1 MFSFKKS
8 SVPAV
13 AALLMALTLPAAA
26 LAEEAAGSAAA
37 EPAAKTAPKPAKKAH
52 KKHVKKG
59 AKPAAKAKAKT
70 AAKATAP
77 AAKPAAK
84 TAAQEPVKEAAKE
97 PVKEAAK
104 APAQEAAKEP
114 VKEATKAPAKDQGKD
129 PLKEATELAKEQ
141 QQREQSQQS
150 QHPANI
156 AVLHVNNSVI
166 TKLDMDRALKVMLA
180 QSQVKQPLAPDAQKE
195 AEAAVLEQL
204 TSVEL
209 LYQEAVKL
217 EVPDLDKQV
226 TDKVAQNRAKFK
238 TDQEFIDALKSVDMT
253 MQDMQDFTRKDI
265 VINNFIEQKFTA
277 KAAATDAEAKKFYE
291 DNKNQYF
298 MQPEGV
304 RASHILVS
312 VDEKATPEERK
323 RAKEKAE
330 ALLKRVKAG
339 EDFAA
344 VAKAESS
351 CPSASQGGDLGAFG
365 RGEMVPAFE
374 KAAFALKTGEVS
386 GVVESEFGYHII
398 KVTDKQEAGAEK
410 FDNVKDKIADFLKRQ
425 KVQQEVTSLVE
436 QLKKTAKIQK
446 D

>member
-8 SVPAV
+8 SVPVA

-26 LAEEAAGSAAA
+26 LAEEASS
-37 EPAAKTAPKPAKKAH
+37 
-52 KKHVKKG
+52 
-59 AKPAAKAKAKT
+59 T
-70 AAKATAP
+70 AAK
-77 AAKPAAK
+77 
-84 TAAQEPVKEAAKE
+84 PV
-97 PVKEAAK
+97 AK
-104 APAQEAAKEP
+104 AAAI
-114 VKEATKAPAKDQGKD
+114 V
-129 PLKEATELAKEQ
+129 
-141 QQREQSQQS
+141 
-150 QHPANI
+150 
-156 AVLHVNNSVI
+156 VLHVNNSVI
-166 TKLDMDRALKVMLA
+166 TKLDLDRALKVMLA
-180 QSQVKQPLAPDAQKE
+180 QSQVNQPLTPEAQKE
-195 AEAAVLEQL
+195 AEAAVLDQL

-209 LYQEAVKL
+209 LYQEANKL
-217 EVPDLDKQV
+217 EIPDLDKQV
-226 TDKVAQNRAKFK
+226 NDKVAQNRAKFK

-291 DNKNQYF
+291 DNKDQYF
-298 MQPEGV
+298 KQPEAV

-312 VDEKATPEERK
+312 ADGKATPEERK

-365 RGEMVPAFE
+365 RGEMVPAFD
-374 KAAFALKTGEVS
+374 KAAFALKVGEVS

-410 FDNVKDKIADFLKRQ
+410 FENVKDKIADFLKKQ

-436 QLKKTAKIQK
+436 QLKKTAKIEK
-446 D
+446 N

>member
-8 SVPAV
+8 TMPAV
-13 AALLMALTLPAAA
+13 AALLLALTLPVGA
-26 LAEEAAGSAAA
+26 LAEEAAGNDAA
-37 EPAAKTAPKPAKKAH
+37 EPAAKTAVKPAKKAAA
-52 KKHVKKG
+52 KKHAKKG
-59 AKPAAKAKAKT
+59 AKHAAKAKT
-70 AAKATAP
+70 AAKAPAP
-77 AAKPAAK
+77 AVKAAAKPAAK
-84 TAAQEPVKEAAKE
+84 APAEASAPAAN
-97 PVKEAAK
+97 KEAAK
-104 APAQEAAKEP
+104 APAKDAVKEPVNEAAKEP
-114 VKEATKAPAKDQGKD
+114 TKDA
-129 PLKEATELAKEQ
+129 LKEVADLAKEQ
-141 QQREQSQQS
+141 QQKELSQQS

-156 AVLHVNNSVI
+156 AVLRVNGSVI

-180 QSQVKQPLAPDAQKE
+180 QSKVTQPLAPEAQKE
-195 AEAAVLEQL
+195 AEAAVLDQL

-209 LYQEAVKL
+209 LYQEAVKID
-217 EVPDLDKQV
+217 VPDLDQQV
-226 TDKVAQNRAKFK
+226 NDKVALNRAKFK
-238 TDQEFIDALKSVDMT
+238 SDEEFIDALKSVDMT

-291 DNKNQYF
+291 DNKDQYF
-298 MQPEGV
+298 KQPEAV

-312 VDEKATPEERK
+312 ADVNTTPEERK

-374 KAAFALKTGEVS
+374 KAAFGLKKGEVS

-410 FDNVKDKIADFLKRQ
+410 FENVKDKIADFLKRQ
-425 KVQQEVTSLVE
+425 KVQQEVTTLVE
-436 QLKKTAKIQK
+436 QLKKTAKIEK
-446 D
+446 N

>member
-8 SVPAV
+8 TVPAV
-13 AALLMALTLPAAA
+13 AALLMALTIPAGA
-26 LAEEAAGSAAA
+26 LAEEAGVAATA
-37 EPAAKTAPKPAKKAH
+37 EPAAKSAAKPAKKAAA
-52 KKHVKKG
+52 KKHAKKG
-59 AKPAAKAKAKT
+59 AKPAAKVKTVAKAP
-70 AAKATAP
+70 AAADKG
-77 AAKPAAK
+77 AAKPAVK
-84 TAAQEPVKEAAKE
+84 AAVQEPA
-97 PVKEAAK
+97 KEAAK
-104 APAQEAAKEP
+104 APAKEVAKEAAKEP
-114 VKEATKAPAKDQGKD
+114 ARDQDKDA
-129 PLKEATELAKEQ
+129 LKEVSDLQKEQ
-141 QQREQSQQS
+141 QQRELAQQS
-150 QHPANI
+150 QHPANV
-156 AVLHVNNSVI
+156 AVLRVNGSVI

-180 QSQVKQPLAPDAQKE
+180 QSQVKQPLAPEAQKE

-209 LYQEAVKL
+209 LYQEATKL
-217 EVPDLDKQV
+217 EIPDLDKQV
-226 TDKVAQNRAKFK
+226 TDKVSQNRSKFK
-238 TDQEFIDALKSVDMT
+238 TDEEFIDALKSVDMT

-291 DNKNQYF
+291 DNKDAYF
-298 MQPEGV
+298 KLPEAV
-304 RASHILVS
+304 RASHILVGA
-312 VDEKATPEERK
+312 DAKATPEERK

-344 VAKAESS
+344 IAKAESS

-374 KAAFALKTGEVS
+374 KAAFGMKTGEVS

-398 KVTDKQEAGAEK
+398 KVTDRQEAGAEK
-410 FDNVKDKIADFLKRQ
+410 FENVKEKITDFLKKQ
-425 KVQQEVTSLVE
+425 KVQQEITSLVE

>member
-8 SVPAV
+8 TVPAA

-37 EPAAKTAPKPAKKAH
+37 EPAAKTAPKPAPKAKKA
-52 KKHVKKG
+52 KKHAQKGAKPAVKAKTATKAAAPAEKSA
-59 AKPAAKAKAKT
+59 AKPAAKA
-70 AAKATAP
+70 
-77 AAKPAAK
+77 
-84 TAAQEPVKEAAKE
+84 AAQEQ
-97 PVKEAAK
+97 KEAAK
-104 APAQEAAKEP
+104 APAPEAAKET
-114 VKEATKAPAKDQGKD
+114 ANAPAVDQGKD
-129 PLKEATELAKEQ
+129 PLQEASELAKEQ
-141 QQREQSQQS
+141 QQKEQSLQS

-156 AVLHVNNSVI
+156 AVLHVNGSVI
-166 TKLDMDRALKVMLA
+166 TKLDLDRALKVMMA
-180 QSQVKQPLAPDAQKE
+180 QSQVKQPLAADAQKE
-195 AEAAVLEQL
+195 AEAAVLDQL

-217 EVPDLDKQV
+217 EIPDLDKQIN
-226 TDKVAQNRAKFK
+226 DKVSENRAKFK

-277 KAAATDAEAKKFYE
+277 KAAATDAESKKFYE
-291 DNKNQYF
+291 ENKDQYF
-298 MQPEGV
+298 KVPEAV

-374 KAAFALKTGEVS
+374 KAAFSMKTGDVS

-398 KVTDKQEAGAEK
+398 KVTDRQEAGAEK
-410 FDNVKDKIADFLKRQ
+410 FENVKDKIADFLKRQ
-425 KVQQEVTSLVE
+425 KVQQEVTTLVE
-436 QLKKTAKIQK
+436 QLKKTAKIEK
-446 D
+446 N